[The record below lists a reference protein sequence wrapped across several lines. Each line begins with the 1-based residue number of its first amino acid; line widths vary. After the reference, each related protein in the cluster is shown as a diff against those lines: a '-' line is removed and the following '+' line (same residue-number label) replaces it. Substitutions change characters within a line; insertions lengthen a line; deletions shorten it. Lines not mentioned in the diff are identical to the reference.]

1 MSAFHDLFLKSGQ
14 SEVGPVAGA
23 VSVLQ
28 VDRWVSGMTQV
39 RSFTDFEAAPETG
52 RSFSVTAGRSTTFP
66 NRRFTAP
73 A

>member
-1 MSAFHDLFLKSGQ
+1 MASFGMPCRSAKLRAILFDD
-14 SEVGPVAGA
+14 PATA
-23 VSVLQ
+23 
-28 VDRWVSGMTQV
+28 RTQV
-39 RSFTDFEAAPETG
+39 QSFTDFEAALETG